1 MWRIA
6 AGTLIVTLCVLLSA
20 RADRV
25 VNVVNYAVEPIRGS
39 GAARYLVP
47 AIAAGLAVRFA
58 WRGRCSK
65 AAVVCAIVAA
75 GAGGLLLVG
84 AAPGLPPV
92 SYAALAGSWTAMS
105 AALVSLSRS
114 SCPDTVKAAGAAASG
129 APPGASCLP
138 AVILGSAVVAS
149 TAWHAWMQVVQWK
162 HFALGFADVGLFVVE
177 LENLLPWKPEAAGR
191 FASTRMGF
199 HCIPLFYALAPVYAV
214 VRSPVLLMIVGPLA
228 LNAAAQPFFSLAKAR
243 TGCAWTGL
251 AAGLGWLA
259 LPSLSRL
266 PHANT
271 YGFQSIY
278 LAAPFVAAFVCLG
291 LRGRRRA
298 SWAALAL
305 AMLCEET
312 VCGVA
317 AGWGAYVALVQR
329 RRREGAC
336 IVGVA
341 LAYLVLTTQV
351 IIPAF
356 AAEARYTR
364 VDLFG
369 DLSVSAV
376 ISRLARPEAW
386 AFLAALAAPLV
397 AGWVRAP
404 GLLIVAA
411 PTLLLVL
418 TMEEGAYLSIKYW
431 HQTSVLPVLYAAAL
445 VGWMTLRRREEEA
458 TAPELKVEARQR
470 IFVRT
475 PVVAGLAGILIA
487 HQWLGFSPLTHAYAP
502 MMVAVGWDQPD
513 ARINVVRFVH
523 EQFDP
528 DATHVVATERL
539 AMHFTRYATV
549 RSTPGVVFDAIP
561 AGRCVLVVDRSD
573 TWDRTVSS
581 GRIEA
586 LLGEASAA
594 GFVSVM
600 TQGSAGVFVRE

>member
-6 AGTLIVTLCVLLSA
+6 AGILIVALCVLLSV
-20 RADRV
+20 RADCV
-25 VNVVNYAVEPIRGS
+25 VNVVSYTVEPIRGS
-39 GAARYLVP
+39 GAARYLIP
-47 AIAAGLAVRFA
+47 GFAAGLAIRLA
-58 WRGRCSK
+58 WRRQCSK
-65 AAVVCAIVAA
+65 TGVVCAIAA
-75 GAGGLLLVG
+75 ASAGCLLLAG
-84 AAPGLPPV
+84 AAPGLSPV
-92 SYAALAGSWTAMS
+92 SYAALAGSWAAMS
-105 AALVSLSRS
+105 AALVSLGRS
-114 SCPDTVKAAGAAASG
+114 ACPDPPEFAGSAASV
-129 APPGASCLP
+129 APPRASRLP
-138 AVILGSAVVAS
+138 VVILGCAIIAS
-149 TAWHAWMQVVQWK
+149 TTWHAWMQVVQWR

-214 VRSPVLLMIVGPLA
+214 VRTPVLLMIVGPLA
-228 LNAAAQPFFSLAKAR
+228 LNAAAQPFFNLARAR

-278 LAAPFVAAFVCLG
+278 LATPFVAAFVCLG
-291 LRGRRRA
+291 LQGRRRA
-298 SWAALAL
+298 SWTALVL

-317 AGWGAYVALVQR
+317 AGWGAYVALVQK

-336 IVGVA
+336 LVGVA
-341 LAYLVLTTQV
+341 LAYLVLTTQG

-369 DLSVSAV
+369 DASVAAMA
-376 ISRLARPEAW
+376 SRLARPEAW
-386 AFLAALAAPLV
+386 AYMAALAAPLV

-418 TMEEGAYLSIKYW
+418 TMAEGSYLSIKYW
-431 HQTSVLPVLYAAAL
+431 HQTSVLPVLYATAL
-445 VGWMTLRRREEEA
+445 AGWTTLRRRDGEA
-458 TAPELKVEARQR
+458 TAPEFKIEVCERAAARA
-470 IFVRT
+470 T
-475 PVVAGLAGILIA
+475 VVAGLAGILIA
-487 HQWLGFSPLTHAYAP
+487 HQWLGFSPLAHAYSP
-502 MMVAVGWDQPD
+502 MMAATGWDQPD
-513 ARINVVRFVH
+513 ARMNVVRLVH
-523 EQFDP
+523 ERFDP
-528 DATHVVATERL
+528 DTTHVVATERL
-539 AMHFTRYATV
+539 AMHFTRYVTV
-549 RSTPGVVFDAIP
+549 RSTPGVDFDTTP

-586 LLGEASAA
+586 LLEEASAA

-600 TQGSAGVFVRE
+600 TQGSVEVFVRE

>member
-6 AGTLIVTLCVLLSA
+6 AGMLIVVLCVLLSV
-20 RADRV
+20 RADCV
-25 VNVVNYAVEPIRGS
+25 VNVVSYTVEPIRGS
-39 GAARYLVP
+39 GAARYLIP
-47 AIAAGLAVRFA
+47 AIVVGLAIRLA
-58 WRGRCSK
+58 WRGRCSTTG
-65 AAVVCAIVAA
+65 VVCAIAAA
-75 GAGGLLLVG
+75 GAGCLLLAG
-84 AAPGLPPV
+84 AAPGLSPA
-92 SYAALAGSWTAMS
+92 SYAALAGSWAGIS
-105 AALVSLSRS
+105 AALVSLGRS
-114 SCPDTVKAAGAAASG
+114 GCTDLPKSSGAAGSVDPPRASR
-129 APPGASCLP
+129 LP
-138 AVILGSAVVAS
+138 AVILSCAIFAS
-149 TAWHAWMQVVQWK
+149 TTWHAWMQVVQWR
-162 HFALGFADVGLFVVE
+162 HFSLGFADVGLFVVE

-191 FASTRMGF
+191 FASTRLGF
-199 HCIPLFYALAPVYAV
+199 HCIPLFYALTPVYAV
-214 VRSPVLLMIVGPLA
+214 VRTPVLLMIVGPLA
-228 LNAAAQPFFSLAKAR
+228 LNAAALPFFSLARAR

-291 LRGRRRA
+291 LQGRRRA
-298 SWAALAL
+298 SWAALVL

-317 AGWGAYVALVQR
+317 AGWGAYVALVQGR
-329 RRREGAC
+329 RRDGAC
-336 IVGVA
+336 LVGVA
-341 LAYLVLTTQV
+341 LAYLALTTQV

-369 DLSVSAV
+369 DLSVDAV
-376 ISRLARPEAW
+376 VSRLSRPEAW

-418 TMEEGAYLSIKYW
+418 TMAEGSYLSIKYW

-445 VGWMTLRRREEEA
+445 VGWTTSSRRSLKA
-458 TAPELKVEARQR
+458 ASELKPDVRPGSTARA
-470 IFVRT
+470 T
-475 PVVAGLAGILIA
+475 VVAGLAGILIA
-487 HQWLGFSPLTHAYAP
+487 HQWLGFSPLAHAFSP
-502 MMVAVGWDQPD
+502 MMAATGWDQPD
-513 ARINVVRFVH
+513 ARMNVVRFVQ
-523 EQFDP
+523 ERFDP

-539 AMHFTRYATV
+539 AMHFTRYVTV
-549 RSTPGVVFDAIP
+549 RSTPGVIFDAIP

-586 LLGEASAA
+586 LLEDASAA
-594 GFVSVM
+594 GFGSVM
-600 TQGSAGVFVRE
+600 TQGSVEVFVRE

>member
-6 AGTLIVTLCVLLSA
+6 AGILIVVLCVLLSA
-20 RADRV
+20 RADCV
-25 VNVVNYAVEPIRGS
+25 INVVSYTVEPIRGS
-39 GAARYLVP
+39 GAARYLIS
-47 AIAAGLAVRFA
+47 AIVAGLAIRLA
-58 WRGRCSK
+58 WRARWSK
-65 AAVVCAIVAA
+65 TGFVCAIAAA
-75 GAGGLLLVG
+75 GAGCLLLAG
-84 AAPGLPPV
+84 AAPGLLPA
-92 SYAALAGSWTAMS
+92 SYAALAGSWAAMS
-105 AALVSLSRS
+105 TALVSLGRS
-114 SCPDTVKAAGAAASG
+114 GCTDLPKSSGAAASVD
-129 APPGASCLP
+129 PPRASRLP
-138 AVILGSAVVAS
+138 AVILSCAILAS
-149 TAWHAWMQVVQWK
+149 TTWHAWMQVVQWR

-191 FASTRMGF
+191 FASTRLGF

-214 VRSPVLLMIVGPLA
+214 VRTPVLLMIVGPLA
-228 LNAAAQPFFSLAKAR
+228 LNAAALPFFSLARAR

-291 LRGRRRA
+291 QQGRRRA
-298 SWAALAL
+298 SWAALVL

-317 AGWGAYVALVQR
+317 AGWGAYVALVQK

-336 IVGVA
+336 LVGVA
-341 LAYLVLTTQV
+341 LAYLALTTQV

-369 DLSVSAV
+369 DLSVDAV
-376 ISRLARPEAW
+376 ASRLARPEAL

-418 TMEEGAYLSIKYW
+418 TMAEGSYLSIKYW
-431 HQTSVLPVLYAAAL
+431 HQTSVLPVLYASAL
-445 VGWMTLRRREEEA
+445 VGWTTSSRRVLK
-458 TAPELKVEARQR
+458 TASELKPDVRPGSTARA
-470 IFVRT
+470 T
-475 PVVAGLAGILIA
+475 VVAGLAGILIA
-487 HQWLGFSPLTHAYAP
+487 HQWLGFSPLAHAFSP
-502 MMVAVGWDQPD
+502 MMAATGWDQPD
-513 ARINVVRFVH
+513 ARMNVVRFVQ
-523 EQFDP
+523 ERFDP

-539 AMHFTRYATV
+539 AMHFTRYVTV
-549 RSTPGVVFDAIP
+549 RSTPGVIFDAIP

-586 LLGEASAA
+586 LLKDASAA

-600 TQGSAGVFVRE
+600 TQGSVEVLVRE